1 MRGGDL
7 DLDTGVMRAQ
17 LDPATLLRSPAVRHP
32 GPMTLGSRS
41 RNARRVRWEW

>member
-1 MRGGDL
+1 MRGGDR
-7 DLDTGVMRAQ
+7 DPDTGGIRAQ
-17 LDPATLLRSPAVRHP
+17 RDPAIFLRSPAVRRP